1 LKSFFN
7 KLIKEGVGFI
17 EFLIFSVDN

>member
-1 LKSFFN
+1 LKLFFN

-17 EFLIFSVDN
+17 EFVIFSVDN